1 MESEIDF
8 APLLL
13 VLGLAFFIP
22 LLTHRLSG
30 GAIPSVVGELA
41 AGIIFGRTLLGVI
54 EANVWLEFLSL
65 FGFAYLMFL
74 AGLEVD
80 MRLLVRPLGRR
91 RRHPRAALRHPLVA
105 GAGLLALILVA
116 TALTLW
122 GLNRWGQVSDFELLL
137 FVLSASAVGVMAPVL
152 KHRQESGA
160 YAQVLLVTGFL
171 LEFVAIVA
179 IGIIAAIDREG
190 LGVEAALILALPA
203 MFVALLWLATQGRRR
218 FPEIRA
224 LFEELAHA
232 SSQIQIRGALALL
245 VVFVVLSQV
254 VGTELVLGAFFA
266 GLALAILTPRQGSSM
281 RVKLDALGYGFFI
294 PIFFITAGA
303 EMDLEALGAGGS
315 GIVLIPALIAAGL
328 VVKLLPAIVMLWG
341 GFGLRRAVAGGLLL
355 SANLSIVLAATTIAV
370 DSGRLG
376 AAETA
381 ALLVLALVS
390 TAAAPLAFNAVL
402 PVRKA
407 EKVSRAIVV
416 GAGRTGREL
425 APRLYRAGLAVTVI
439 DVDEEALKPLAQVGC
454 ETLVGDARDPDVI
467 AAARPE
473 LAQVA
478 VVSTEDATLTY
489 EAAARLREQSTDLR
503 IVTWVGKTDPRLEA
517 LGVEAY
523 GLGAATAMALEGA
536 VLRPG
541 LYQALGTGLYGGLE
555 EVVLRN
561 TTLAERPLSALHL
574 PGNVR
579 VILIM
584 RDGNLI
590 IPEGESELQLHDYVT
605 LGGEPSAVR
614 EAFRLFSG
622 RALLPEHAAPRAA
635 PPRGPAPIDRELPG
649 ATQATAAERL
659 EREAGAGDA
668 DEG

>member
-1 MESEIDF
+1 MPIAAT
-8 APLLL
+8 APRDRLWRTHAA
-13 VLGLAFFIP
+13 VDGGERRAWNPRSISRRCCWFLGLAFFIP

-80 MRLLVRPLGRR
+80 VRLLVRPLGRR

-105 GAGLLALILVA
+105 GAG
-116 TALTLW
+116 
-122 GLNRWGQVSDFELLL
+122 
-137 FVLSASAVGVMAPVL
+137 
-152 KHRQESGA
+152 
-160 YAQVLLVTGFL
+160 LLVTGFL

-232 SSQIQIRGALALL
+232 SSQIQIRGALALM

-376 AAETA
+376 EAETA

-574 PGNVR
+574 PGTTCA
-579 VILIM
+579 
-584 RDGNLI
+584 
-590 IPEGESELQLHDYVT
+590 S
-605 LGGEPSAVR
+605 S
-614 EAFRLFSG
+614 
-622 RALLPEHAAPRAA
+622 
-635 PPRGPAPIDRELPG
+635 
-649 ATQATAAERL
+649 
-659 EREAGAGDA
+659 
-668 DEG
+668 